1 MLSTRLR
8 FPGSGRQAFA
18 YGGLILFTILL
29 YLRPNEWLPIG
40 TFPIVRIVA
49 LVTLAA
55 FFVDQ
60 IIARRPITLLPR
72 ELKLLLGLT
81 GLMILAI
88 PIGLDPAASFEGFTN
103 DFLKVLLIFILTINV
118 VTSFKRLIRLLEVIT
133 LCATV
138 IAIGTL
144 VEFAAGRNLADGYRA
159 TGMVGGI
166 FGNPNDLALALNIL
180 LPIAIGLTLSR
191 PTASLK
197 ALYGACSGLLALAVV
212 ASYSRAGFATMAIV
226 ALVLLL
232 RLRRKYPALIVLGV
246 VAAVALV
253 VLAPGSFWNRIFTIF
268 DASSD
273 PSAAQSSEL
282 RWALLQRSIEV
293 AGFNPQRWLFG
304 IGMYN
309 FHIVSVMELAQ
320 HNAYL
325 QIFNEVGLPAFI
337 LYVLF
342 MATAIRQMGRIAK
355 MYEGV
360 RAYRDVW
367 VMAVTIQAGLIAYAV
382 GSFFAPVAYLWY
394 LYYVAGF
401 AVCLRQVVVAGN
413 RSRKDVMSKE
423 SPRRVWYLRRAQQ

>member
-1 MLSTRLR
+1 VRSARLR

-18 YGGLILFTILL
+18 FGGLLFFTALL

-60 IIARRPITLLPR
+60 IIARRPISVLPR
-72 ELKLLLGLT
+72 ELKLLLGIT
-81 GLMILAI
+81 GLMLLAI

-103 DFLKVLLIFILTINV
+103 DFLKCLLIFILMINV
-118 VTSFKRLIRLLEVIT
+118 VTSYKRLIRLLEVTT
-133 LCATV
+133 LCAAF
-138 IAIGTL
+138 IALGTL
-144 VEFAAGRNLADGYRA
+144 YEFAAGRNLAHGYRA
-159 TGMVGGI
+159 VGFVGGI

-191 PTASLK
+191 PTPGQKSF
-197 ALYGACSGLLALAVV
+197 YGACSGLLALAVV
-212 ASYSRAGFATMAIV
+212 ATYSRSGFMTLAVLA
-226 ALVLLL
+226 AVLLF
-232 RLRRKYPALIVLGV
+232 RLRRKYPALVVVGV

-253 VLAPGSFWNRIFTIF
+253 ALAPGSFWNRIFTIF

-282 RWALLQRSIEV
+282 RWALMWRALAV

-304 IGMYN
+304 VGMYN

-325 QIFNEVGLPAFI
+325 QLFNEVGLPALI

-342 MATAIRQMGRIAK
+342 IAAVIRHMGRIVK

-367 VMAVTIQAGLIAYAV
+367 VMAVGIQAGLIAYAV
-382 GSFFAPVAYLWY
+382 GSFFAPVVYLWY

-413 RSRKDVMSKE
+413 RTQESAISKE